1 MTEPNEVTLR
11 TARCLDNQDFDAF
24 LALCTEDLSYVV
36 KVWSPDLRQDMIW
49 FDHDR
54 SSIEALFGSVHEHIV
69 RTERALRHLGQ
80 SIVDFEGSD
89 LASVDTSVAVFLTD
103 THGDSRLWAVGR
115 YIDRVEKHRGSWLLA
130 QRVVRLE
137 TRNLGIGSH
146 LPI

>member
-1 MTEPNEVTLR
+1 MAEPTEVTLR
-11 TARCLDNQDFDAF
+11 TARYLDNLDFDAF
-24 LALCTEDLSYVV
+24 LALCTADLNYVV
-36 KVWSPDLRQDMIW
+36 KVWSPDLRRDMIW

-69 RTERALRHLGQ
+69 RPERTLRHLGQ
-80 SIVDFEGSD
+80 SIVDLEGAD

-115 YIDRVEKHRGSWLLA
+115 YIDQVEKHGGAWLLA
-130 QRVVRLE
+130 RRVVRLE